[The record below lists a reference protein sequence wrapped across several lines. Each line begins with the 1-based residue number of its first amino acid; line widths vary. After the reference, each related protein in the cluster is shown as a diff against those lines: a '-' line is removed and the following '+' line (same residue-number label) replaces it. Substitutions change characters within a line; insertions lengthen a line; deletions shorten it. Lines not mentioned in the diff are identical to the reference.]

1 MAIASQTGFAPCSN
15 NEKEA
20 DMKSFALVA
29 ALALT
34 SMNAWAGV
42 STVPEPG
49 ALPLFALGAV
59 GGLAIWLRSR
69 NKK

>member
-1 MAIASQTGFAPCSN
+1 
-15 NEKEA
+15 
-20 DMKSFALVA
+20 MKSFALVA

-42 STVPEPG
+42 STVSEPG
-49 ALPLFALGAV
+49 VLPLFALGSV